1 MIPSA
6 IFVPSYE
13 SIIITM
19 VLIFALLANG
29 VLFFLFLRD
38 HRMRTTTNFFVISH
52 IVSEFFSSFQGLG
65 ISIYVLAQ
73 GGLASF
79 VLEKCIFIGCEN
91 VFFFNSSFLSLT
103 AIAVNRYLAVVKK
116 VHHKI
121 TARKGKIVIA
131 SIWLLAFI
139 ASLPWGTI
147 LEGEATSESRFLAW
161 LVYCQESPGI
171 FNDID
176 ETRASVVLTIVINT
190 LVIGVPIL
198 ILLLCFYSILKS
210 ALSNRRQVNV
220 SFNLHHFA
228 ADAYARSAFT
238 TLLIITVYLICNAF
252 VLPLIIC
259 PSIAESK
266 LNSFFFRFFIWLRSA
281 TYPLV
286 YIFRNPVYFRLLRR
300 RVFRVYEYASQSC
313 PCSLIGERTSHMK
326 PKSPV
331 PKVNG
336 RIVLKS
342 NKNSDTVSQGSH
354 RQSPAPVSKQI
365 RVFYL
370 AKSKTA
376 FTDLGSEVKRWKDVE
391 HNQTTR
397 K

>member
-1 MIPSA
+1 MIPTA

-91 VFFFNSSFLSLT
+91 VFFFNTSFLSLT

-121 TARKGKIVIA
+121 TARKEK
-131 SIWLLAFI
+131 S
-139 ASLPWGTI
+139 
-147 LEGEATSESRFLAW
+147 EATSESRFLAW

-342 NKNSDTVSQGSH
+342 NKNSGTVSQGSH

-376 FTDLGSEVKRWKDVE
+376 FTDLGSVEVRRWKVVE